1 MKRKHNHRYR
11 TQSGCNEACGIID
24 MGKDRGHGG
33 KILFKGIPKE
43 LIACKKLIPARTL
56 RESVP

>member
-1 MKRKHNHRYR
+1 MKH
-11 TQSGCNEACGIID
+11 ADWIID
-24 MGKDRGHGG
+24 IMGKDRGHGG